1 MNFSLL
7 VSFLALSSSLLYAE
21 VTVENP
27 WARASQG
34 PNSAMFGSFT
44 NASDQ
49 DDQLI
54 SAEVKDPNFCDHTE
68 LHAHIEENG
77 IMKMRPVD
85 NIVIPANGTTE
96 LKPGG
101 LHIMFMKISNPMNED
116 AIIPVTLK
124 FQSGQTLD
132 LQVPVKPAVAHK
144 H

>member
-1 MNFSLL
+1 MKFNVLL
-7 VSFLALSSSLLYAE
+7 SVFTLSTSALFAE

-34 PNSAMFGSFT
+34 PNSAMFGIFKNSS
-44 NASDQ
+44 NQ

-54 SAEVKDPNFCDHTE
+54 KVEVKDPNFCDHTE

-77 IMKMRPVD
+77 VMKMRPVE
-85 NIVIPANGTTE
+85 NIVIPANGTAE

-101 LHIMFMKISNPMNED
+101 LHVMFMKISNPMSEGSVV
-116 AIIPVTLK
+116 PVTLK
-124 FQSGQTLD
+124 FQSGQALN
-132 LQVPVKPAVAHK
+132 LEVPVKPAVSHK